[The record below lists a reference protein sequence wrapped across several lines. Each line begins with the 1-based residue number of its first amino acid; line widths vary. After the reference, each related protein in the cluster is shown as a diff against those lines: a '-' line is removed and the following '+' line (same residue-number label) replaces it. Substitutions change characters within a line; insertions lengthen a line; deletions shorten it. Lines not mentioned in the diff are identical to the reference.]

1 MSKLAYLQ
9 DPNPLAS
16 ERTPEV
22 VFNNAFPG
30 RDMEEEHV
38 IKAPGSFGLY
48 PLSEKKNRFRPCIIV
63 LRNCLCELHKST
75 KDVNMCRPAKHLID
89 LRLVFNVCIIKETI
103 EVKDTCLCVMTPTET
118 YYMAVDKEQ
127 TELESFYEEFL
138 QRSRKARSDLLM
150 RPVFKDEYFEASWDV
165 LVCTKPKLRK
175 NYTQAEVF
183 EDLLDKHREL
193 EGRRR
198 LCVRN
203 ASLVFFK
210 MEIQPS
216 RDSEAPYS
224 RECFFDFPINVI
236 SRYGKQERYFFLQIG
251 RCAEYGQGE
260 IWMVCENGS
269 TAKYMHERIDEIN
282 QRESDRRKEKGIKLT
297 FPGISQ
303 RVMKSRAHRERAHTH
318 HEADLEAQRAAFR
331 KQQEKQQQK
340 NETLAEEA
348 EGAADGKE
356 NSIAEEVAEEPRRA
370 DEAAGDKKKDEK
382 KKGGLFGSKKPKD
395 AKERDEKA
403 GTPPKRSGLA
413 GLFRFA
419 KLGGGDKSADAKS
432 KTTAAASTPAPAVRR
447 PVAENPDYH
456 PHEPPYPVN
465 FTRHQPEDYVAYDHK
480 KDSRKSSAQPS
491 THRQISVQSNREAR
505 RVVPVPKDY
514 VQMETTPEK
523 PEKTQK
529 YVFPLQEVRSYVYD
543 SNDSC
548 NSPMAR
554 SATNSTASTSYAQPA
569 HDHQSADASYTFF
582 TANSPLDEHE
592 HKRQH
597 SGETSS
603 MRPSTSGLQASGGRT
618 YSLGSRPAGRGMDL
632 RMAAST
638 AAATA
643 AASASGSLNTVGS
656 IAEEEAGEM
665 EAEKS
670 QSAREPRTKHT
681 TFARAAESPSGGGGG
696 GQASNRSTPEITVT
710 RDGDERR
717 QAKEADERRSEKED
731 AGRKESED
739 AEERARELG
748 DRPTELIEIR
758 GRTHSLGSRSW
769 IKGATQKLVGGH
781 KRHKDAP
788 PTATHSHVT
797 AVATTSPRTPA
808 VAAAVAASAPP
819 STAASEHSVL
829 EGRGRA
835 DSQSSANSQCY
846 VNARRNTNRSLAS
859 SGPPIEDDDLMEIDF
874 EAKSKTDSPL
884 SKPQLVARH
893 PNARADAHGVG
904 QGAQQ
909 TQELRRG
916 GEREGL
922 RPCLYR
928 ERDGASTVHDVP
940 RLAER
945 LRARNERRRPRDRR
959 IVPAPEA
966 QVGARRRNP
975 TLSRRR
981 RVGAAAEVDAHERQ
995 STESRRREGDA
1006 RGRPTSSPSPHEGRT
1021 DDDQRAGRE
1030 HQRLRGNRPQTGGG
1044 RSKSNSRPI
1053 DVARTGPLV
1062 VAEGAPLHRRRREPL
1077 DRRSG
1082 RRRRATGKTAAPT
1095 AEARLRIARTPGPRR
1110 DAPQEGLHRLV
1121 GALRARRGDGRRV
1134 RRAAAR
1140 LPHGPKPHLST
1151 HVEVDRQP
1159 RGRRSTSKSSGDGRR
1174 SARRRGARGG
1184 RPAQTFRSIV
1194 IVRPSFSAP
1203 TAVLSAS
1210 NARSTLVLRFS
1221 SNKQPIDWFRS
1232 VCSFVFPS
1240 FRLQLTSS
1248 THPLLSTVFRFG
1260 LVKAA
1265 RGFRW
1270 MGAKRSKRTDENAV
1284 RKRSAAARLE
1294 RQHKHSTSL
1303 YAEEPTVAVRS
1314 PPCARANSP
1323 SAASVYSARHLRSPS
1338 PQFGLPAARP
1348 SCCCAAAG
1356 RRPRTSFI
1364 SASESTTSIGRRG
1377 GPPKT
1382 SVGGASTASRK
1393 SSTTSGRLVAKR
1405 SGGYATAASM
1415 GVGGGAQ
1422 RKTSAAL
1429 SVRSRLGSTAT
1440 GHAARPPACSSAKNS
1455 STSTGG
1461 AARAAAAVHYAS
1473 ASAHASPQLRSRS
1486 HHHSHSVSPRA
1497 KRKED
1502 YVPVENYSDATHS
1515 MSIVAAIAA
1524 SVASPAM
1531 SAASSPSTARRKVA
1545 APLVQP
1551 PLFFQMEAMEA
1562 TRKTSHHR
1570 HVHQQHS
1577 SGGRSRKNSHSSRHG
1592 GGMRKCHKLKY
1603 HRSKHQQPIIA
1614 GGNSTVDYVEVHVP
1628 SSQFDHKGG
1637 RSSKSR
1643 RLRKEPTEE
1652 EEFGRREEFSED
1664 EWSSE
1669 SDDE

>member
-340 NETLAEEA
+340 NETLDEEA
-348 EGAADGKE
+348 EITADGKE

-370 DEAAGDKKKDEK
+370 DETAGDKKKDEK
-382 KKGGLFGSKKPKD
+382 KKGGLFGSKKP
-395 AKERDEKA
+395 KERDEKA

-419 KLGGGDKSADAKS
+419 KLGGGDKSAEAKS
-432 KTTAAASTPAPAVRR
+432 KTATVASTPAPSVRR

-582 TANSPLDEHE
+582 AASSPVDEQK

-597 SGETSS
+597 SGESS
-603 MRPSTSGLQASGGRT
+603 AMRPSTSGLQTSGGRT
-618 YSLGSRPAGRGMDL
+618 YSLGSRPTPRGMDL

-656 IAEEEAGEM
+656 IAEEEAAEM

-670 QSAREPRTKHT
+670 QSAREPRAKHT
-681 TFARAAESPSGGGGG
+681 TFARAAESPSGGG

-717 QAKEADERRSEKED
+717 EPKEADERRGEKED

-769 IKGATQKLVGGH
+769 IKGATQKLVGN

-788 PTATHSHVT
+788 PTAAHSH
-797 AVATTSPRTPA
+797 AAAATSPRTPA
-808 VAAAVAASAPP
+808 VAAVVAASAPP
-819 STAASEHSVL
+819 STAGSDHSVL

-884 SKPQLVARH
+884 NRSRNSSLGIQMPEPMRTALDKALSKHKNYGAEAKEKVSGRVYTENEMEHRQFTTFLGSLSDSELATNDACRVIDELYPRRKPKSARDAETQRFRDVVASAPQQKAARTSA
-893 PNARADAHGVG
+893 N
-904 QGAQQ
+904 
-909 TQELRRG
+909 RRS
-916 GEREGL
+916 
-922 RPCLYR
+922 
-928 ERDGASTVHDVP
+928 RDGAKATPADARHRRHHHPKAPTTTAAAQDESTSDYVEIAPKQPAAPTDRNRIHAQSTSP
-940 RLAER
+940 ARAHSSSPKARRSTGGGATSRSTAED
-945 LRARNERRRPRDRR
+945 ARPAKPQRRRPKRDSES
-959 IVPAPEA
+959 PELPVLVGMPRKKDSTGSLERFERGEGMVVVCDEPLPDSLMA
-966 QVGARRRNP
+966 QNL
-975 TLSRRR
+975 TF
-981 RVGAAAEVDAHERQ
+981 
-995 STESRRREGDA
+995 
-1006 RGRPTSSPSPHEGRT
+1006 RPTSKSIGS
-1021 DDDQRAGRE
+1021 RAGAGRHRNRAATGVGVRGDEE
-1030 HQRLRGNRPQTGGG
+1030 HAA
-1044 RSKSNSRPI
+1044 
-1053 DVARTGPLV
+1053 VARLK
-1062 VAEGAPLHRRRREPL
+1062 H
-1077 DRRSG
+1077 
-1082 RRRRATGKTAAPT
+1082 
-1095 AEARLRIARTPGPRR
+1095 
-1110 DAPQEGLHRLV
+1110 
-1121 GALRARRGDGRRV
+1121 
-1134 RRAAAR
+1134 
-1140 LPHGPKPHLST
+1140 
-1151 HVEVDRQP
+1151 
-1159 RGRRSTSKSSGDGRR
+1159 
-1174 SARRRGARGG
+1174 SA
-1184 RPAQTFRSIV
+1184 
-1194 IVRPSFSAP
+1194 
-1203 TAVLSAS
+1203 
-1210 NARSTLVLRFS
+1210 
-1221 SNKQPIDWFRS
+1221 
-1232 VCSFVFPS
+1232 
-1240 FRLQLTSS
+1240 
-1248 THPLLSTVFRFG
+1248 
-1260 LVKAA
+1260 
-1265 RGFRW
+1265 
-1270 MGAKRSKRTDENAV
+1270 DENAV

-1303 YAEEPTVAVRS
+1303 YAEEPTAAVRS

-1348 SCCCAAAG
+1348 ACCCAAAG

-1405 SGGYATAASM
+1405 SAGYATSSM
-1415 GVGGGAQ
+1415 GVGGAQ

-1429 SVRSRLGSTAT
+1429 SVRSRLGSTAA

-1486 HHHSHSVSPRA
+1486 HHHSHSVSPRV

-1551 PLFFQMEAMEA
+1551 PLFFQMDAMEA
-1562 TRKTSHHR
+1562 ARKTSHHR
-1570 HVHQQHS
+1570 HLHQQHS

-1592 GGMRKCHKLKY
+1592 GGGLRKCHKLKY

-1637 RSSKSR
+1637 RSNKGR
-1643 RLRKEPTEE
+1643 RLRREPTEE
-1652 EEFGRREEFSED
+1652 EEFGGRADFSED

>member
-48 PLSEKKNRFRPCIIV
+48 PLNEKKNRFRPCIIV

-303 RVMKSRAHRERAHTH
+303 R
-318 HEADLEAQRAAFR
+318 
-331 KQQEKQQQK
+331 
-340 NETLAEEA
+340 TLTEEA

-356 NSIAEEVAEEPRRA
+356 NSAAGDQPAADEEARRA
-370 DEAAGDKKKDEK
+370 DEAAGDKKKEEK
-382 KKGGLFGSKKPKD
+382 KKGGLFGSKKPK
-395 AKERDEKA
+395 ERDEKA
-403 GTPPKRSGLA
+403 ATPPKRSGLA

-419 KLGGGDKSADAKS
+419 KLGGGDKSAEAKS
-432 KTTAAASTPAPAVRR
+432 KPTAAASTLAPAVRR

-480 KDSRKSSAQPS
+480 KDSRKSSAQPT

-569 HDHQSADASYTFF
+569 HDQQSADASYTFF
-582 TANSPLDEHE
+582 AANSPLDEQK

-597 SGETSS
+597 SGESS
-603 MRPSTSGLQASGGRT
+603 AMRPSTSGLNASGGRT
-618 YSLGSRPAGRGMDL
+618 YSLGSRPTPRGMDL

-656 IAEEEAGEM
+656 IAEEDAGEM

-670 QSAREPRTKHT
+670 QSAREPRAKHT
-681 TFARAAESPSGGGGG
+681 TFARAAESPSGGGGA

-717 QAKEADERRSEKED
+717 EPKEADERRSEKDE

-781 KRHKDAP
+781 KRHKEAP
-788 PTATHSHVT
+788 PTATHSHAA
-797 AVATTSPRTPA
+797 AVATSPRTPA
-808 VAAAVAASAPP
+808 VVAAVAASAPP
-819 STAASEHSVL
+819 STAGSEHSVL

-884 SKPQLVARH
+884 NRSRNSSLGIQMPEPMRTALDKALSKHKNHGAEAKEKVSGRVYAENGMEHRQFTTFLGSLSDSELATNDAGRVIDELYPRRKPKSARDAETQRFRDVVASAPQQKAARTSATRRSRDAPKATPADARHRRHHHTKAAPTTTAAAQDESTSDYVEIAPKQPADRNRIHAQSTSPARAHSSSPKARRSTGGGTSRSTAAAEDARPAKPQ
-893 PNARADAHGVG
+893 
-904 QGAQQ
+904 
-909 TQELRRG
+909 
-916 GEREGL
+916 
-922 RPCLYR
+922 
-928 ERDGASTVHDVP
+928 
-940 RLAER
+940 
-945 LRARNERRRPRDRR
+945 RRRPKRDSES
-959 IVPAPEA
+959 PELPVLVGMPRKKDSTGSLERFERGEGMVVVCDEPLPDSLMA
-966 QVGARRRNP
+966 QNL
-975 TLSRRR
+975 TF
-981 RVGAAAEVDAHERQ
+981 
-995 STESRRREGDA
+995 
-1006 RGRPTSSPSPHEGRT
+1006 RPTSKSIGS
-1021 DDDQRAGRE
+1021 RAGAGRHRNRAATGVGVRGDEE
-1030 HQRLRGNRPQTGGG
+1030 HAA
-1044 RSKSNSRPI
+1044 
-1053 DVARTGPLV
+1053 VARLK
-1062 VAEGAPLHRRRREPL
+1062 H
-1077 DRRSG
+1077 S
-1082 RRRRATGKTAAPT
+1082 
-1095 AEARLRIARTPGPRR
+1095 
-1110 DAPQEGLHRLV
+1110 
-1121 GALRARRGDGRRV
+1121 
-1134 RRAAAR
+1134 
-1140 LPHGPKPHLST
+1140 
-1151 HVEVDRQP
+1151 
-1159 RGRRSTSKSSGDGRR
+1159 
-1174 SARRRGARGG
+1174 
-1184 RPAQTFRSIV
+1184 AQT
-1194 IVRPSFSAP
+1194 
-1203 TAVLSAS
+1203 
-1210 NARSTLVLRFS
+1210 
-1221 SNKQPIDWFRS
+1221 
-1232 VCSFVFPS
+1232 
-1240 FRLQLTSS
+1240 
-1248 THPLLSTVFRFG
+1248 
-1260 LVKAA
+1260 
-1265 RGFRW
+1265 
-1270 MGAKRSKRTDENAV
+1270 
-1284 RKRSAAARLE
+1284 
-1294 RQHKHSTSL
+1294 
-1303 YAEEPTVAVRS
+1303 
-1314 PPCARANSP
+1314 
-1323 SAASVYSARHLRSPS
+1323 
-1338 PQFGLPAARP
+1338 
-1348 SCCCAAAG
+1348 
-1356 RRPRTSFI
+1356 
-1364 SASESTTSIGRRG
+1364 
-1377 GPPKT
+1377 
-1382 SVGGASTASRK
+1382 
-1393 SSTTSGRLVAKR
+1393 
-1405 SGGYATAASM
+1405 
-1415 GVGGGAQ
+1415 
-1422 RKTSAAL
+1422 
-1429 SVRSRLGSTAT
+1429 
-1440 GHAARPPACSSAKNS
+1440 
-1455 STSTGG
+1455 
-1461 AARAAAAVHYAS
+1461 
-1473 ASAHASPQLRSRS
+1473 
-1486 HHHSHSVSPRA
+1486 
-1497 KRKED
+1497 
-1502 YVPVENYSDATHS
+1502 
-1515 MSIVAAIAA
+1515 
-1524 SVASPAM
+1524 
-1531 SAASSPSTARRKVA
+1531 
-1545 APLVQP
+1545 
-1551 PLFFQMEAMEA
+1551 
-1562 TRKTSHHR
+1562 
-1570 HVHQQHS
+1570 
-1577 SGGRSRKNSHSSRHG
+1577 
-1592 GGMRKCHKLKY
+1592 
-1603 HRSKHQQPIIA
+1603 
-1614 GGNSTVDYVEVHVP
+1614 
-1628 SSQFDHKGG
+1628 
-1637 RSSKSR
+1637 
-1643 RLRKEPTEE
+1643 
-1652 EEFGRREEFSED
+1652 
-1664 EWSSE
+1664 
-1669 SDDE
+1669 